1 VIEIIL
7 SGERNQR
14 AHLMMEFDWL
24 TKRREELIEEHNQ
37 MVVEARVDKL
47 RRESE
52 FKQARIDALLHDAEC
67 LEKAR
72 TIRDYVKMVSAHIS
86 KSSNQVE
93 QERFESW
100 AKWAIGEADRID
112 PLIQLRF
119 LDAFEIKL

>member
-1 VIEIIL
+1 
-7 SGERNQR
+7 
-14 AHLMMEFDWL
+14 
-24 TKRREELIEEHNQ
+24 
-37 MVVEARVDKL
+37 
-47 RRESE
+47 
-52 FKQARIDALLHDAEC
+52 
-67 LEKAR
+67 
-72 TIRDYVKMVSAHIS
+72 MVSAHIS